1 MQLQKAIAM
10 ANLPMSDD
18 DDAVLDHEFYV
29 ETHVADAMP
38 ESHWHDH
45 IEFNYLWSGQLT
57 YLINGRRFTLGAGE
71 MCLFW
76 AATPHQV
83 VSVEDNHRLSCAYM
97 TLPVFLDLPL
107 APTFRKGVLQG
118 DVYYCPAIDEGDR
131 YMFARWTRDWAEA
144 DTIKRTIL
152 EDEVRLRV
160 RRLSWSPHARCASG
174 SADRTASSGTAQRS
188 ITRVEQML
196 ALIHD
201 HFDQSLK
208 ISDVVAASGLHP
220 SNANAAF
227 RKVLGITIGEYMRRH
242 RLRHAMRL
250 LVESDLDIAEVA
262 YECGYASTT
271 RLYDAFQK
279 RLGKTPRRY
288 RLEFRHRA
296 DPEQRVG

>member
-1 MQLQKAIAM
+1 MQDLNANATI
-10 ANLPMSDD
+10 NLPMSDD
-18 DDAVLDHEFYV
+18 DDDVLDHEFFV

-57 YLINGRRFTLGAGE
+57 YLINGRRVSLGAGE
-71 MCLFW
+71 TCLFW

-83 VSVEDNHRLSCAYM
+83 VSVEGTHRLSCAYM
-97 TLPVFLDLPL
+97 PLSVFLDMQLEPD
-107 APTFRKGVLQG
+107 FRKDILQG
-118 DVYYCPAIDEGDR
+118 HVYYCPTIDEGDR
-131 YMFARWTRDWAEA
+131 HLFTRLTRDWDSA
-144 DTIKRTIL
+144 DAVHRAIL

-160 RRLSWSPHARCASG
+160 RRLSWSPDARCASG
-174 SADRTASSGTAQRS
+174 TASKTAPTGAAQRS
-188 ITRVEQML
+188 IVKVEQML

-201 HFDQSLK
+201 SLDQSLTLE
-208 ISDVVAASGLHP
+208 DVVKASGLHA

-250 LVESDLDIAEVA
+250 LVDTDLEIAEVA

-288 RLEFRHRA
+288 RLESRHRDESEA
-296 DPEQRVG
+296 RAS